1 MFGTSSEGCEREERF
16 RRIGC
21 KFTYPSLSRIEQVSD
36 SCCCRLVQVLVAMK
50 QTLYASTLAQLQ
62 IDEPDNLFMTA
73 VQEREDRMK
82 QLIAA
87 AAGNAKL

>member
-1 MFGTSSEGCEREERF
+1 
-16 RRIGC
+16 
-21 KFTYPSLSRIEQVSD
+21 
-36 SCCCRLVQVLVAMK
+36 MK

-82 QLIAA
+82 KLIAA

>member
-1 MFGTSSEGCEREERF
+1 
-16 RRIGC
+16 
-21 KFTYPSLSRIEQVSD
+21 
-36 SCCCRLVQVLVAMK
+36 MK
-50 QTLYASTLAQLQ
+50 KTLYAQTLAQLQ
-62 IDEPDNLFMTA
+62 IDEPADLFMTA